1 MSTSAEETQNLS
13 NPVCPQPTPVIIKVG
28 GGESFAPEADTQRI
42 RIESHFIPFVDLTGE
57 SWNEARSKEPGRI
70 KGLTLRDGEL
80 PFLYSEVRPQQN
92 ALTSLQ
98 LSFDPPGGK
107 EEVFTVSEVMVDDK
121 VFLNITSSGVPFS
134 VVEGSLNGE
143 EWSVS
148 EATYTGR
155 ATLAIFQQKL
165 MNSTDN
171 NMSLRYTFSSNVCF
185 MSLDFHP

>member
-1 MSTSAEETQNLS
+1 MSTSAEATQNLP

-42 RIESHFIPFVDLTGE
+42 RIESLFIPFVDPTGE
-57 SWNEARSKEPGRI
+57 SWNEARSTVPGRI

-80 PFLYSEVRPQQN
+80 PALYSEVRPQPN

-98 LSFDPPGGK
+98 LSFDPLGK
-107 EEVFTVSEVMVDDK
+107 EVFTVSEVMVDDK

-134 VVEGSLNGE
+134 VVERSLNGE
-143 EWSVS
+143 VWSVS

-171 NMSLRYTFSSNVCF
+171 NMSLRYEFSYKVCF